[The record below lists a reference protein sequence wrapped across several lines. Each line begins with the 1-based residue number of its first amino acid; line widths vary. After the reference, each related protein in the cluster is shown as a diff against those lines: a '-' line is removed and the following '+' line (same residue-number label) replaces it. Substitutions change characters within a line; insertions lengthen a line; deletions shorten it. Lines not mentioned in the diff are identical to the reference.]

1 MISAAATLSLPA
13 FRVQSKSGGPIV
25 CLLALSLCSASPGW
39 CQAPAAGKTVLHL
52 TTDANNPRNSEGSFI
67 GLKNG
72 KILYVYSRFEG
83 SSSDHA
89 PARLMGRFSG
99 DNGQTWTKTD
109 KLIVDRE
116 GDMNVMS
123 VSLLRLQNGSIA
135 LVYARKNSIDDCIP
149 QIRISTDEGNTWSG
163 PKPVISDRSGYFVV
177 NNDRVI
183 QLAGGRILVPVSLH
197 KTKATEW
204 SNKGTLS
211 CYYSD
216 DNGKSWKN
224 GQAVPTPDS
233 VITQEP
239 GVVELADGRVMM
251 IIRASG
257 GRQYQAFSSDGGLSW
272 TAAVPSG
279 LRSPISPASVKRVP
293 GSKDL
298 LAVTNNNGEYGPG
311 YHKSKRTPLTVF
323 LSGDSGI
330 TWQAITD
337 LENNPNETY
346 AYTAIHFQGD
356 HVLFAYYVKPDD
368 DPGFSVKIRR
378 VSLKGLYNT
387 QKKLPILLAA
397 NKHSNTLAFVD
408 PKGFDVL
415 ETIST
420 GPNPHEITVTP
431 DQRFAY
437 LSNYAPPGNTISVI
451 DLRNRRHIKQIPT
464 GEIGRIHGTAMAP
477 DGRHAYFTA
486 GQTGYVVEVDTKTNE
501 VVRNIPTHG
510 KISHMVYLSPD
521 ARYLLTA
528 NIVSE
533 NISLIDRKTG
543 NLVKQIPAGKGVE
556 GMAFTPDGQKLW
568 ALNQTGGSITI
579 IDVKSWEPEE
589 TFPCEGMPVRIRF
602 TTDGSRALIANWVKE
617 GKLTVMDVRT
627 RKEIKR
633 IPVGDY
639 AIGIELSPG
648 ERFAFVGCE
657 DAQKAEALKDGSEK
671 TEAHKNTS
679 DGIHVVDLEKLEV
692 IDVIKTGLGPDP
704 MIMWH
709 PDKP

>member
-1 MISAAATLSLPA
+1 MRNRAFLIFLLVNLVFSAGAQNTKGES
-13 FRVQSKSGGPIV
+13 
-25 CLLALSLCSASPGW
+25 
-39 CQAPAAGKTVLHL
+39 VLHL

-72 KILYVYSRFEG
+72 RILYVYSRFEG

-109 KLIVDRE
+109 KLIIDRE

-135 LVYARKNSIDDCIP
+135 LVYARKNSLDDCIP
-149 QIRISTDEGNTWSG
+149 QMRISNDEGNTWSE
-163 PKPVISDRSGYFVV
+163 PKPVITDQAGYFVV
-177 NNDRVI
+177 NNDRVV
-183 QLAGGRILVPVSLH
+183 QLTNGRILVPVSLH

-204 SNKGTLS
+204 SHKGKLS

-216 DNGKSWKN
+216 DNGVSWKN
-224 GQAVPTPDS
+224 GQVVPTPDS
-233 VITQEP
+233 VVTQEP

-257 GRQYQAFSSDGGLSW
+257 GRQYQAFSSDGGISW
-272 TAAVPSG
+272 THAVPSG

-293 GSKDL
+293 GTKDL

-311 YHKSKRTPLTVF
+311 YHKAKRTPLTVF
-323 LSGDSGI
+323 LSGDNGI
-330 TWQAITD
+330 TWQAIAD
-337 LENNPNETY
+337 IENNPDETY

-356 HVLFAYYVKPDD
+356 HILFAHYVKPDD
-368 DPGFSVKIRR
+368 DPGFSVRIKRL
-378 VSLKGLYNT
+378 SLKELYNT
-387 QKKLPILLAA
+387 KKKLPVLLAA

-408 PKGFDVL
+408 PKGFNVL

-420 GPNPHEITVTP
+420 GPNPHEIIVTP

-451 DLRNRRHIKQIPT
+451 DLRNRSHVKQIST

-521 ARYLLTA
+521 AKYLLTA

-533 NISLIDRKTG
+533 NISVIDRKTG
-543 NLVKQIPAGKGVE
+543 TLVKQIPAGNGVE

-602 TTDGSRALIANWVKE
+602 TKDGSRALIANWVKE
-617 GKLTVMDVRT
+617 GKLTVMDART

-633 IPVGDY
+633 IAVGDY
-639 AIGIELSPG
+639 AIGIELSPD

-657 DAQKAEALKDGSEK
+657 DAKKAEVLKDGSEK
-671 TEAHKNTS
+671 TDAHKNVS
-679 DGIHVVDLEKLEV
+679 DGIHVVDLDKLEV

-704 MIMWH
+704 MIMWS
-709 PDKP
+709 PQP